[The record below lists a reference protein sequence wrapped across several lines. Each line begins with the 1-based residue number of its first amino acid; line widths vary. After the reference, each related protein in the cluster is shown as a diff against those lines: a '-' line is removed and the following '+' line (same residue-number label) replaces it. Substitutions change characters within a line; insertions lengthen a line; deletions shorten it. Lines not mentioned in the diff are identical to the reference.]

1 MTNTITPVKL
11 ENVGVPMIAGSLK
24 ITIDTNMHDLFDLIQ
39 IAQYNVSDHY
49 ASAAIHIANNMYNE
63 QYIWQEIPSDSRQE
77 HFVDDF
83 VTKVYR
89 DNFDLDTFNMCFQW
103 ALWDAKCS
111 YQNRAMR
118 MVAGLVGSSVSQETA
133 ETISAFIWLSGRLHG
148 FHNDLKQRIDEE
160 VIKDYRSKLYNAGL
174 L

>member
-11 ENVGVPMIAGSLK
+11 ENVGVPMMSGSLK
-24 ITIDTNMHDLFDLIQ
+24 INIDTNMHDLFDLIQ

-63 QYIWQEIPSDSRQE
+63 QHIWQEIPGDSRQE
-77 HFVDDF
+77 RFVDDF
-83 VTKVYR
+83 STKVYR
-89 DNFDLDTFNMCFQW
+89 DKFDLDIFNMCFSW

-111 YQNRAMR
+111 YQNRAVR
-118 MVAGLVGSSVSQETA
+118 MLMQHKGSTLGESTT
-133 ETISAFIWLSGRLHG
+133 ETITSFIWLAGRLHG
-148 FHNDLKQRIDEE
+148 FYADLKERINEE
-160 VIKDYRSKLYNAGL
+160 VVKDYRTKLHNAGL